1 MSPGDPASASLKAAT
16 LMAIAVEG
24 VTKTFA
30 GIRVLD
36 NVAVSVAAGEIHA
49 LLGANGSG
57 KSTFAKILSGV
68 YQPDHAS
75 ITIKDRS
82 IRAILS
88 PQHAAEL
95 GIAIVH
101 QEAPLIDNASVAE
114 CIALYRGYPTRSG
127 VVQWRRLHNEIDAMF
142 ERSGV
147 RIDPR
152 MLAGRLT
159 PAERA
164 LVSLVIALDRA
175 PSELSLLILDEV
187 TASLPRDEATPYLE
201 KIAALAQSGVSVLMV
216 THRLAEVRSK
226 ASRMT
231 VLRDGK
237 VAYVGSPAE
246 TDDDAIIAVMVGS
259 SEVERAA
266 TPPRTSVLGGF
277 WSDFR
282 VRAQATRGPGEPLME
297 VEGLAGEQL
306 ADVSFTLHV
315 GEILGLAGLKE
326 AGIGELPL
334 ILGGARPRRAGRISV
349 AGHEF
354 AASGGPG
361 ASVAAGIVL
370 LPGDRAHDGGVRTL
384 SLGENIMLPAFDRY
398 WGRNDRERSV
408 VDRLIADFDVRPP
421 RPRALFGTLSGGN
434 QQKALLA
441 KWLHLRPAVLVLDDP
456 TSGVDP
462 GARQK
467 IFELLRDAAS
477 EGLGILFFSTEPEQL
492 AAACSRV
499 LILKDGVIAG
509 SLSGGELSHQAISRW
524 CYA

>member
-1 MSPGDPASASLKAAT
+1 
-16 LMAIAVEG
+16 MAIAVEG
-24 VTKTFA
+24 VTKSFA

-36 NVAVSVAAGEIHA
+36 NVAVSVADGEIFA

-68 YQPDHAS
+68 YQPDRAL
-75 ITIKDRS
+75 ITIKGRK
-82 IRAILS
+82 IPAILS

-127 VVQWRRLHNEIDAMF
+127 FVQWRRLHREIEAMF

-147 RIDPR
+147 RIDPH

-159 PAERA
+159 PGERA

-175 PSELSLLILDEV
+175 PSDLSLLILDEV
-187 TASLPRDEATPYLE
+187 TASLPRDEAAPYLE
-201 KIAALAQSGVSVLMV
+201 KIEALARSGVSVLMV
-216 THRLAEVRSK
+216 THRLAEVRSS
-226 ASRMT
+226 AARMT

-246 TDDDAIIAVMVGS
+246 MDDDAIIATMVGS
-259 SEVERAA
+259 SKRERAVA
-266 TPPRTSVLGGF
+266 ARKTQVLGGF
-277 WSDFR
+277 WSDFGVKAPAAR
-282 VRAQATRGPGEPLME
+282 ELGEPLME
-297 VEGLAGEQL
+297 VEGLAGQQL
-306 ADVSFTLHV
+306 ADVTFTLHV

-334 ILGGARPRRAGRISV
+334 ILGGARPRRTGRISV
-349 AGHEF
+349 GGRELVAN
-354 AASGGPG
+354 SGPG
-361 ASVAAGIVL
+361 GSVAAGIVL

-398 WGRNDRERSV
+398 WGRNSRERSV
-408 VDRLIADFDVRPP
+408 VGRLIADFDVRPP
-421 RPRALFGTLSGGN
+421 RPQALFGTLSGGN

-441 KWLHLRPAVLVLDDP
+441 KWLHLHPAVLVLDDP

-462 GARQK
+462 GARQT

-492 AAACSRV
+492 ASMCSRV
-499 LILKDGVIAG
+499 LILRDGVIAG
-509 SLSGGELSHQAISRW
+509 SLTGAELSHQAISRW

>member
-1 MSPGDPASASLKAAT
+1 
-16 LMAIAVEG
+16 MAIAVDG
-24 VTKTFA
+24 VTKSFA

-36 NVAVSVAAGEIHA
+36 DVAVCVADGEIHA

-68 YQPDHAS
+68 YQPDCAS
-75 ITIKDRS
+75 ITIKGDA
-82 IRAILS
+82 IPAILS
-88 PQHAAEL
+88 PQHAVEL

-127 VVQWRRLHNEIDAMF
+127 LVQWRRLYREIDAMF

-147 RIDPR
+147 HIDPR

-187 TASLPRDEATPYLE
+187 TASLPRDEAEPYLE
-201 KIAALAQSGVSVLMV
+201 KIAALAQSGVSVMMV

-246 TDDDAIIAVMVGS
+246 TDDDAIIAMMVGVP
-259 SEVERAA
+259 EGERVAA
-266 TPPRTSVLGGF
+266 APSTSVLGGF
-277 WSDFR
+277 WSDFG
-282 VRAQATRGPGEPLME
+282 VRADATRKLGEPLME

-306 ADVSFTLHV
+306 VDVTFTLRV

-349 AGHEF
+349 ANRELAGNGGP
-354 AASGGPG
+354 AASMT
-361 ASVAAGIVL
+361 AGIVL

-384 SLGENIMLPAFDRY
+384 SLSENIMLPAFDRY
-398 WGRNDRERSV
+398 WGRTERERSV

-462 GARQK
+462 GARQT

-492 AAACSRV
+492 ASMCSRV
-499 LILKDGVIAG
+499 LILRDGVIAG
-509 SLSGGELSHQAISRW
+509 SLTGPELSHQAISRW